1 MFEGLAEKLQEAF
14 KNLRGDRKLTEADV
28 EVALREVRIA
38 LLEADVNF
46 RVVKEFIARVKEQA
60 IGGTVLDGLNPAHQV
75 VKIVHGEMVKLL
87 AGEGATDD
95 NTPIITA
102 TGLQDKNGP
111 AALNLAPKGLS
122 VIMLCGLQGAG
133 KTTLSAKLA
142 AYLRKQGKQ
151 VVLAACDVQ
160 RPAAIKQLQVVGE
173 QAKTPVFTI
182 PGSTDPVKIAI
193 DAKAWAEEKNAN
205 VLILDTA
212 GRLHVD
218 ETLMDELKA
227 IKAATE
233 PGETLLV
240 LDAMTGQDAVNVAK
254 EFDGVLDVSGFVMTK
269 MDGDTRGGAAISIRA
284 VVGKPIKFIGVGE
297 KMEALEPFY
306 PDRAASRILGMGDV
320 MSLIEKAESAI
331 DEKQAAQMEKKL
343 RQGKF
348 DFEDFLA
355 QMQQMRKL
363 GPLQELFKLIPG
375 VGSAMKDVDFSAG
388 EKEMAR
394 FEAIVRSMTAGE
406 RRRPEIING
415 SRRKRIAAGAA
426 VPVAE
431 VNTALK
437 RFDEMRQMMQG
448 LASGNMPGMP
458 GGMPPIP
465 GMKPQQR
472 GIPGAQPMPGAGN
485 IVKRKSAGS
494 GNNPGGDKGGGP
506 RFGGFPFGR
515 GGKNP

>member
-1 MFEGLAEKLQEAF
+1 M
-14 KNLRGDRKLTEADV
+14 
-28 EVALREVRIA
+28 
-38 LLEADVNF
+38 
-46 RVVKEFIARVKEQA
+46 
-60 IGGTVLDGLNPAHQV
+60 LDGLNPAHQV
-75 VKIVHGEMVKLL
+75 VKIVHSEMVKLL
-87 AGEGATDD
+87 AGADADDD
-95 NTPIITA
+95 NTPIITEK
-102 TGLQDKNGP
+102 GLKDKNGP
-111 AALNLAPKGLS
+111 AVLRLQPKGLS

-133 KTTLSAKLA
+133 KTTLAAKLA
-142 AYLRKQGKQ
+142 SHLRKQGKQ

-173 QAKTPVFTI
+173 QAKAPVFTI
-182 PGSTDPVKIAI
+182 AGETDPVRIATE
-193 DAKAWAEEKNAN
+193 AKAWAIEKNAA

-227 IKAATE
+227 ISAATQ
-233 PGETLLV
+233 PDETLLV

-254 EFDGVLDVSGFVMTK
+254 EFDAALNATGFVMTK

-320 MSLIEKAESAI
+320 MSLIEKAEGAI
-331 DEKQAAQMEKKL
+331 DEKQAALMEKKL
-343 RQGKF
+343 KQGKF

-388 EKEMAR
+388 EKERAR

-415 SRRKRIAAGAA
+415 SRRKRIALGAA

-431 VNTALK
+431 VNSALK

-448 LASGNMPGMP
+448 LANGQMPGMP

-465 GMKPQQR
+465 GMKPPQR
-472 GIPGAQPMPGAGN
+472 GIPGSPQSSGG
-485 IVKRKSAGS
+485 IVKRKAAPGTKDS
-494 GNNPGGDKGGGP
+494 GKPK
-506 RFGGFPFGR
+506 FGGFPFGR
-515 GGKNP
+515 G